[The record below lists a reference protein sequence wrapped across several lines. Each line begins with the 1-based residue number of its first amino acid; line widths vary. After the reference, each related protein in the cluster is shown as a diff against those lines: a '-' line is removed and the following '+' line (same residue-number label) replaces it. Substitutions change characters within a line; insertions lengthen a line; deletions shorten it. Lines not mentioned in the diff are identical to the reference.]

1 MYRTGTIKSKLDTNS
16 QKKLG
21 KERENRK
28 RKKKKDEISIPPFH
42 VNDDI
47 NSFFPSVS
55 PALTNPS
62 LSLSYGTHTLR
73 QAQHSFLLKATLG
86 KKASSTLVLDC
97 DAAYAVYV

>member
-1 MYRTGTIKSKLDTNS
+1 M
-16 QKKLG
+16 G

-62 LSLSYGTHTLR
+62 LSLSLLWHTHTLR